1 MHTALTHH
9 MFDLD
14 GTLIESYMDR
24 PDKAFAPVVL
34 LPGVAERW
42 AYLRSETGNNLAIIT
57 NQAGVAYGYNSKD
70 DVRRKLCVV
79 GAALG
84 YGWIKLHEG
93 DEPLTLSTGAKQ
105 PGVLMIFVCYDK
117 SGPRRKPSAGMLDE
131 SMRFAGYGSGSRPN
145 YTQYVLYVG
154 DRPEDEQAAQNA
166 GVPFQWA
173 ERFFNGR

>member
-1 MHTALTHH
+1 MDKLQAIRGIA
-9 MFDLD
+9 FDLD

-93 DEPLTLSTGAKQ
+93 DEPLTLHDRIDQLRIAGGQFESADVEIPLLGDTRHTA
-105 PGVLMIFVCYDK
+105 VLA
-117 SGPRRKPSAGMLDE
+117 GQRRRLDREILDE
-131 SMRFAGYGSGSRPN
+131 YRRP
-145 YTQYVLYVG
+145 Q
-154 DRPEDEQAAQNA
+154 
-166 GVPFQWA
+166 
-173 ERFFNGR
+173 